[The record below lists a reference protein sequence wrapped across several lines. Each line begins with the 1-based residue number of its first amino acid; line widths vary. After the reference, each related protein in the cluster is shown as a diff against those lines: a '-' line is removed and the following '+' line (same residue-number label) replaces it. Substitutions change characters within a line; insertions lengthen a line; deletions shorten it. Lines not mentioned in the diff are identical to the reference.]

1 MTTGGNPH
9 MHDFNAGRD
18 KRHEERTKEFGE
30 KPFTFGRINGEPAV
44 FYVRANVGYLGIKRV
59 AALSDTSTG
68 GETFEAIEQSVFS
81 MVDPRDG
88 AVDRFRAVVTNN
100 DDPVTFE
107 DLIELQNWLL
117 QEQTALPPTEP
128 EPSSASST
136 QTGPGSTGASSSEQG
151 EASTT

>member
-1 MTTGGNPH
+1 

-18 KRHEERTKEFGE
+18 QRHQERTKEFGD

-59 AALSDTSTG
+59 AALSDASSG

-81 MVDPRDG
+81 MIDPRDG
-88 AVDRFRAVVTNN
+88 AVERFRAVVTNN

-128 EPSSASST
+128 GPSSLSSTETGTQSTEPSSS
-136 QTGPGSTGASSSEQG
+136 GQG